1 MLIWEDHW
9 QNQWFLG
16 NHCKFQW
23 FWTDHCKFFNV
34 FEETITIEC
43 FSAVWP
49 LPSMVFQWFFILLP
63 SLSMVF
69 DGFRPLVKRC
79 DGFDGSLWSIAFW
92 SNLYFKSS
100 KSGETNRGCGL
111 CACSEAGEGFSL
123 SRWPGHLPQVEH
135 SVWRYWLKF
144 QFLVLFVMFISNNS
158 DGLYINLYLYLLY
171 LHMGGRG
178 YKDQMLPRIHHP
190 SFLCKLHYANFVNT
204 VTLQR
209 SWLGWVRRKGR
220 CYR

>member
-49 LPSMVFQWFFILLP
+49 LPSMVFQCFFILLP

-69 DGFRPLVKRC
+69 DGSGPLVNRC
-79 DGFDGSLWSIAFW
+79 DGFNGSLWSHTDHEFTCFTLKGWNSIHIFG
-92 SNLYFKSS
+92 SS
-100 KSGETNRGCGL
+100 FLGFVILVDFSLRKVLSPTTAAIILLLILRRSWERGL
-111 CACSEAGEGFSL
+111 CAVAYKHILQFSIKTL
-123 SRWPGHLPQVEH
+123 MHL
-135 SVWRYWLKF
+135 
-144 QFLVLFVMFISNNS
+144 
-158 DGLYINLYLYLLY
+158 
-171 LHMGGRG
+171 
-178 YKDQMLPRIHHP
+178 
-190 SFLCKLHYANFVNT
+190 NFKPVNFFCFT
-204 VTLQR
+204 FF
-209 SWLGWVRRKGR
+209 SWG
-220 CYR
+220 